1 MNPIINVNQTSELS
15 KYLKNQYKRIVLVG
29 GCFDILHIG
38 HIALL
43 EGAKKEGDILVVMLE
58 SDETIAEKK
67 GEGRP
72 LHTQLQRAQVLLA
85 LEAVDYV
92 ILLTPH
98 MTNEQYDMLVK
109 AIQPDII
116 ATTQNDPGWEHKK
129 RQAEQIHA
137 RLVAVTH
144 LIDNVSTSRII
155 SQLQKEL

>member
-1 MNPIINVNQTSELS
+1 MNSIVNSNQTTELK
-15 KYLKNQYKRIVLVG
+15 KYLKNLYKRIVLVG

-43 EGAKKEGDILVVMLE
+43 EEAKKQGDMLVVMLE
-58 SDETIAEKK
+58 SDETIAGKK

-98 MTNEQYDMLVK
+98 MTNEDYDTLVK
-109 AIQPDII
+109 ALQPDII
-116 ATTQNDPGWEHKK
+116 ATTQNDPGWKHKK
-129 RQAEQIHA
+129 RQADQIHA
-137 RLVAVTH
+137 ELVAVTH
-144 LIDNVSTSRII
+144 LIENVSTSRII